1 MRVLPALMQRS
12 LSPSSRKTDIKACI
26 MPIVDARSSGS
37 CSMERLKVRE
47 GHNWLGLQVR
57 INDRMP
63 CEHRLA
69 SVGEDEVLPW
79 RERVR

>member
-26 MPIVDARSSGS
+26 MPMVVARSSGL
-37 CSMERLKVRE
+37 CSMERLKARE
-47 GHNWLGLQVR
+47 EDHRLGLQAR
-57 INDRMP
+57 TNGQMP

-69 SVGEDEVLPW
+69 SVGEDEVLSR